1 VSLFRRRREERQSAL
16 GASAAIEDSWGASSA
31 LSPDVTA
38 QLSRLANLKG
48 MGLIT
53 GSEYDAKKRQILGI

>member
-1 VSLFRRRREERQSAL
+1 VSLFRRRRKERQGAL
-16 GASAAIEDSWGASSA
+16 GASAIEGSWGTSPA
-31 LSPDVTA
+31 LPPDVTA

>member
-1 VSLFRRRREERQSAL
+1 VRLFRRRRKARQVAL
-16 GASAAIEDSWGASSA
+16 GAPAAIENSWGAPRA
-31 LSPDVTA
+31 LPPDVTA
-38 QLSRLANLKG
+38 QLARLANLNG